1 MKFLT
6 VLEAARLLG
15 LSKGTIC
22 RHAEALGGVKI
33 GRQWRF
39 NPERLRQGT
48 SANAYA
54 EMAPTPAQAQI
65 GNSRVNPGN
74 ERALGRDREANAEE
88 QTPQPVPRKTKRH
101 ASVTAVYH
109 LWFARRR
116 TGPHKSD
123 VFKRLNWRM
132 TVANAHRWAKK
143 NNADIEM
150 VPDSAVIR
158 RKTDAKSK

>member
-48 SANAYA
+48 SSANAYA
-54 EMAPTPAQAQI
+54 EMAPAQAQI
-65 GNSRVNPGN
+65 GKSRVESGN
-74 ERALGRDREANAEE
+74 ERALGLHREAHADE

-101 ASVTAVYH
+101 PPATDVYH

-150 VPDSAVIR
+150 VPNSAVIR
-158 RKTDAKSK
+158 RKTDGKRK